1 MSLLRY
7 LLISL
12 LIISCTT
19 TATYNYSIESESDLN
34 LIDSRFTFN
43 IYQSNSENIEIE
55 FQAFPKNSSMIDNI
69 EMVFDMKFRDDYES
83 EFNGVCVGPKWDDFG
98 AGEFSILLEQKS
110 NFKTSIKGK
119 FVNETDDR
127 CDNYFYY
134 ARYLNVIMSNGETFY
149 VGVATDYGGVYP
161 DAPNI
166 WKVDNNKEIELIF
179 TSNIERYSINFEL
192 SK

>member
-19 TATYNYSIESESDLN
+19 TATYNYSIESDSDLN

-43 IYQSNSENIEIE
+43 IYKSNSENIEIE

-134 ARYLNVIMSNGETFY
+134 ARYLNVIMTNGETFY

>member
-1 MSLLRY
+1 MGKP
-7 LLISL
+7 SL
-12 LIISCTT
+12 LILPGDGIGPEVMVEVRKVIEWFTT
-19 TATYNYSIESESDLN
+19 NRGLEFDVTEDLVGGAAYDAHGTP
-34 LIDSRFTFN
+34 LHDDT
-43 IYQSNSENIEIE
+43 
-55 FQAFPKNSSMIDNI
+55 
-69 EMVFDMKFRDDYES
+69 MKKALDVDAVLL
-83 EFNGVCVGPKWDDFG
+83 GAVGGPKWDDFG

-110 NFKTSIKGK
+110 NFKSSIIGK
-119 FVNETDDR
+119 FVNEIDDR

-134 ARYLNVIMSNGETFY
+134 ARYLNVNMTNGETFY

-192 SK
+192 SQ

>member
-19 TATYNYSIESESDLN
+19 TATYNYSIESKSDVN
-34 LIDSRFTFN
+34 LLDSRFTFN
-43 IYQSNSENIEIE
+43 IYESNSENIEVE

-110 NFKTSIKGK
+110 NFKSSIKGK
-119 FVNETDDR
+119 FLNEIDDR

-134 ARYLNVIMSNGETFY
+134 ARYLNVNMANGETFY

-166 WKVDNNKEIELIF
+166 WKVDSNKEIELIF

>member
-19 TATYNYSIESESDLN
+19 TSTYNYSIESESDIN

-43 IYQSNSENIEIE
+43 IYESNSENIEIE

-69 EMVFDMKFRDDYES
+69 EIVFDMKFRDDYES
-83 EFNGVCVGPKWDDFG
+83 EFNGVCVGPKWDGFG
-98 AGEFSILLEQKS
+98 AGEFSILLEQKF
-110 NFKTSIKGK
+110 NFKSSIKGR
-119 FVNETDDR
+119 FVNGIGDR

-134 ARYLNVIMSNGETFY
+134 ARYLNVNMNNGETFY

>member
-1 MSLLRY
+1 LSLLRY

-19 TATYNYSIESESDLN
+19 TETYNYSIESESDLN

-83 EFNGVCVGPKWDDFG
+83 EFNGVCVGPKWNDFG

-134 ARYLNVIMSNGETFY
+134 ARYLNVIMTNGETFY

>member
-19 TATYNYSIESESDLN
+19 TSTYNYSIESESDIN

-43 IYQSNSENIEIE
+43 IYESNSENIEIE
-55 FQAFPKNSSMIDNI
+55 FQAFPKNSSMINNI

-110 NFKTSIKGK
+110 NFKSSIKGK
-119 FVNETDDR
+119 FVNEIDDR

-134 ARYLNVIMSNGETFY
+134 SRYLNVNMTNGETFY

-166 WKVDNNKEIELIF
+166 WKVDSNKEIELIF

>member
-19 TATYNYSIESESDLN
+19 TETYNYSIESESDLK

-43 IYQSNSENIEIE
+43 IYKTNSEIIEIE
-55 FQAFPKNSSMIDNI
+55 FQAFPKNADMIESI

-83 EFNGVCVGPKWDDFG
+83 EFNGVCVGPNWDGYG
-98 AGEFSILLEQKS
+98 AGEFIIFLEQTS
-110 NFKTSIKGK
+110 NFKSSIKGE
-119 FVNETDDR
+119 VINEIDDR
-127 CDNYFYY
+127 CDSYFFY
-134 ARYLNVIMSNGETFY
+134 ARYLNINMTNGETFY

-161 DAPNI
+161 DAPNV

>member
-19 TATYNYSIESESDLN
+19 TSTYNYSIESESDIN

-43 IYQSNSENIEIE
+43 IYESNSENIEIE

-98 AGEFSILLEQKS
+98 AGEFSIVLEQKS
-110 NFKTSIKGK
+110 NFKSSIKGK
-119 FVNETDDR
+119 FVNEIDDR

-134 ARYLNVIMSNGETFY
+134 ARYLNVNMANGETFY

>member
-19 TATYNYSIESESDLN
+19 TETYNYSIESESDLK

-43 IYQSNSENIEIE
+43 IYKTNAENIEID
-55 FQAFPKNSSMIDNI
+55 FQAFPKNSDMIESI

-83 EFNGVCVGPKWDDFG
+83 EFNGVCVGPNWDGYG
-98 AGEFSILLEQKS
+98 AGEFIIFLEQTS
-110 NFKTSIKGK
+110 NFKSSIKGE
-119 FVNETDDR
+119 VINEIDDR
-127 CDNYFYY
+127 CDNYFFY
-134 ARYLNVIMSNGETFY
+134 ARYLNINMTNGETFY

>member
-1 MSLLRY
+1 LSLLRY

-19 TATYNYSIESESDLN
+19 TATYNYSIESDSDLN

-43 IYQSNSENIEIE
+43 IYKSNSENIEIE

-110 NFKTSIKGK
+110 NFKSSIKGK

-134 ARYLNVIMSNGETFY
+134 ARYLNVIMTNGETFY

>member
-1 MSLLRY
+1 MSLIRY

-19 TATYNYSIESESDLN
+19 TNTYNYSIESESDIN

-43 IYQSNSENIEIE
+43 IYKSNSENIEIE

-69 EMVFDMKFRDDYES
+69 EMVFDMKFRDDYKS

-110 NFKTSIKGK
+110 NFKSSIKGK
-119 FVNETDDR
+119 FVNEIDDR

-134 ARYLNVIMSNGETFY
+134 ARYLNIKMNNGETFY

-166 WKVDNNKEIELIF
+166 WKVDNNKEIQLIF

>member
-19 TATYNYSIESESDLN
+19 TSTYNYSIESESDIN

-43 IYQSNSENIEIE
+43 IYESNSENIEIE
-55 FQAFPKNSSMIDNI
+55 FQAFPKSSSMIDNI

-98 AGEFSILLEQKS
+98 AGELGLEEALVAAES
-110 NFKTSIKGK
+110 KTRQAACA
-119 FVNETDDR
+119 FV
-127 CDNYFYY
+127 
-134 ARYLNVIMSNGETFY
+134 
-149 VGVATDYGGVYP
+149 
-161 DAPNI
+161 
-166 WKVDNNKEIELIF
+166 
-179 TSNIERYSINFEL
+179 
-192 SK
+192 

>member
-43 IYQSNSENIEIE
+43 IYESNSENIEIE

-98 AGEFSILLEQKS
+98 AEEFSILLEQKS
-110 NFKTSIKGK
+110 NFKTSLKGK

-127 CDNYFYY
+127 CNNYFYY
-134 ARYLNVIMSNGETFY
+134 ARYLNVIMTNGETFY
-149 VGVATDYGGVYP
+149 VGVATDYGSVYP

>member
-1 MSLLRY
+1 LNLLRY

-19 TATYNYSIESESDLN
+19 TETYNYSIESESDLK
-34 LIDSRFTFN
+34 LIDFRFTFN
-43 IYQSNSENIEIE
+43 IYKTNAENIEID
-55 FQAFPKNSSMIDNI
+55 FQAFPKNSDMIESI

-83 EFNGVCVGPKWDDFG
+83 EFNGVCVGPKWDVYG
-98 AGEFSILLEQKS
+98 AGEFSIFLEQKS
-110 NFKTSIKGK
+110 NFKSSIKGEV
-119 FVNETDDR
+119 VNEIDDR
-127 CDNYFYY
+127 CDNYFFY
-134 ARYLNVIMSNGETFY
+134 ARYLNINMTNGETFY

>member
-19 TATYNYSIESESDLN
+19 TETYNYSIESESDLK

-43 IYQSNSENIEIE
+43 IYKTNSEIIEIE
-55 FQAFPKNSSMIDNI
+55 FQAFPKNADMIESI

-83 EFNGVCVGPKWDDFG
+83 EFNGVCVGPNWDGYG
-98 AGEFSILLEQKS
+98 AGEFIIFLEQTS
-110 NFKTSIKGK
+110 NFKSSIKGE
-119 FVNETDDR
+119 VINEIDDR
-127 CDNYFYY
+127 CDNYFFY
-134 ARYLNVIMSNGETFY
+134 ARYLNINMTNGETFY

>member
-19 TATYNYSIESESDLN
+19 TSTYNYSIESESDVN
-34 LIDSRFTFN
+34 LIDSRFNFN
-43 IYQSNSENIEIE
+43 IYESNSENIEIE

-110 NFKTSIKGK
+110 NFKSSIKGK
-119 FVNETDDR
+119 FLNEIDDR

-134 ARYLNVIMSNGETFY
+134 ARYLNVNMINGETFY

-166 WKVDNNKEIELIF
+166 WKVDSNKEIELIF

>member
-19 TATYNYSIESESDLN
+19 TETYNYSIESESDFN
-34 LIDSRFTFN
+34 RIDSRFTFN
-43 IYQSNSENIEIE
+43 IYKTNSEKIEIE
-55 FQAFPKNSSMIDNI
+55 FQAFPKNVNMIENI
-69 EMVFDMKFRDDYES
+69 EMVFDMKFRDDYEG
-83 EFNGVCVGPKWDDFG
+83 EFNGVCVGPIWDGFG
-98 AGEFSILLEQKS
+98 AGEFSVLLEQKS
-110 NFKTSIKGK
+110 NFKSFIKGE
-119 FVNETDDR
+119 FVNEIDDR

-134 ARYLNVIMSNGETFY
+134 ARYLNIKMNNGEIFY

-166 WKVDNNKEIELIF
+166 WKVDNNKEIQLIF

>member
-19 TATYNYSIESESDLN
+19 TSTYNYSIESESDVN
-34 LIDSRFTFN
+34 LIDSRFNFN
-43 IYQSNSENIEIE
+43 IYESNSENIEIE

-110 NFKTSIKGK
+110 NFKSSIRGK
-119 FVNETDDR
+119 FVNEIDDR

-134 ARYLNVIMSNGETFY
+134 ARYLNVNMINGETFY

-166 WKVDNNKEIELIF
+166 WKVDSNKEIELIF

>member
-19 TATYNYSIESESDLN
+19 TETYNYSIESESDLK

-43 IYQSNSENIEIE
+43 IYKTNSEIIEIE
-55 FQAFPKNSSMIDNI
+55 FQAFPKNADMIESI

-83 EFNGVCVGPKWDDFG
+83 EFNGVCVGPNWDGYG
-98 AGEFSILLEQKS
+98 AGEFIIFLKQTS
-110 NFKTSIKGK
+110 NFKSSIKGE
-119 FVNETDDR
+119 VINEIDDR
-127 CDNYFYY
+127 CDNYFFY
-134 ARYLNVIMSNGETFY
+134 ARYLNINMTNGETFY

>member
-19 TATYNYSIESESDLN
+19 SATYNYSIESESDLN

-134 ARYLNVIMSNGETFY
+134 ARYLNVIMTNGETFY

>member
-19 TATYNYSIESESDLN
+19 TSTYNYSIESESDVN

-43 IYQSNSENIEIE
+43 IYESNSENIEIE

-110 NFKTSIKGK
+110 NFKSSIKGK
-119 FVNETDDR
+119 FLNEIDDR

-134 ARYLNVIMSNGETFY
+134 ARYLNVNMINGETFY

-166 WKVDNNKEIELIF
+166 WKVDSNKEIELIF

>member
-19 TATYNYSIESESDLN
+19 TSTYNYSIESESDIN

-43 IYQSNSENIEIE
+43 IYESNSENIEIE
-55 FQAFPKNSSMIDNI
+55 FQAFPKNSSMINNI

-110 NFKTSIKGK
+110 NFKSSIKGK
-119 FVNETDDR
+119 FVNEIDDR

-134 ARYLNVIMSNGETFY
+134 SRYLNVNMTNGETFY

-161 DAPNI
+161 NAPNI
-166 WKVDNNKEIELIF
+166 WKVDSNKEIELIF

>member
-1 MSLLRY
+1 MILLRY
-7 LLISL
+7 LLISFL
-12 LIISCTT
+12 FFSCTSPT
-19 TATYNYSIESESDLN
+19 TYNYSIETINPEEN
-34 LIDSRFTFN
+34 IDTRLTVN
-43 IYQSNSENIEIE
+43 IYEDNSKNVEIEI
-55 FQAFPKNSSMIDNI
+55 QAFPKKGDLI
-69 EMVFDMKFRDDYES
+69 ETYQIVFDMKFRDDYES
-83 EFNGVCVGPKWDDFG
+83 EFNGVCVGPKWDGFG
-98 AGEFSILLEQKS
+98 AGEFSILLEQKF
-110 NFKTSIKGK
+110 NFKSSIKGR
-119 FVNETDDR
+119 FVNEIDDR

-134 ARYLNVIMSNGETFY
+134 ARYLNVNMTNGETFY

>member
-19 TATYNYSIESESDLN
+19 TATYNYSIESDSDLN

-43 IYQSNSENIEIE
+43 IYKSNSENIEIE

-110 NFKTSIKGK
+110 NFKSSIKGK

>member
-19 TATYNYSIESESDLN
+19 TATYNYSIESESDIN

-43 IYQSNSENIEIE
+43 IYESNSENIEIE
-55 FQAFPKNSSMIDNI
+55 FQAFPKSSSMIDNI

-110 NFKTSIKGK
+110 NFKSSIRGK
-119 FVNETDDR
+119 FVNEIDDR

-134 ARYLNVIMSNGETFY
+134 ARYLNVNMANGETFY

-166 WKVDNNKEIELIF
+166 WKVDSNKEIELIF

>member
-19 TATYNYSIESESDLN
+19 TETYNYSIESESDLK

-43 IYQSNSENIEIE
+43 IYKTNSEIIEIE
-55 FQAFPKNSSMIDNI
+55 FQAFPKNADMIESI

-83 EFNGVCVGPKWDDFG
+83 EFNGVCVGPNWDGYG
-98 AGEFSILLEQKS
+98 AGEFIIFLEQTS
-110 NFKTSIKGK
+110 NFKSSIKGE
-119 FVNETDDR
+119 VINEIDDR
-127 CDNYFYY
+127 CDNYFFY
-134 ARYLNVIMSNGETFY
+134 ARYLNINMTNGETFY
-149 VGVATDYGGVYP
+149 VGVVTDYGGVYP
-161 DAPNI
+161 DALNI

>member
-19 TATYNYSIESESDLN
+19 TSTYNYSIESESDIN

-43 IYQSNSENIEIE
+43 IYESNSENIEIE
-55 FQAFPKNSSMIDNI
+55 FQAFPKSSSMIDNI

-110 NFKTSIKGK
+110 NFKSSIKGK
-119 FVNETDDR
+119 FLNEIDDR

-134 ARYLNVIMSNGETFY
+134 ARYLNVNMINGETFY

-166 WKVDNNKEIELIF
+166 WKVDSNKEIELIF

>member
-1 MSLLRY
+1 LSLLRY

-19 TATYNYSIESESDLN
+19 TETYNYSIESKSDFN
-34 LIDSRFTFN
+34 RIDSRFTFN
-43 IYQSNSENIEIE
+43 VYKTNSEKIEIE
-55 FQAFPKNSSMIDNI
+55 FQAFPKNLDMIENI

-83 EFNGVCVGPKWDDFG
+83 EFNGVCVGPKWDGFG

-110 NFKTSIKGK
+110 NFKSSIKGK
-119 FVNETDDR
+119 FVNELDDR

-134 ARYLNVIMSNGETFY
+134 ARYLNVNMTNGEIFY

-166 WKVDNNKEIELIF
+166 WKVDSNKEIELIF

>member
-110 NFKTSIKGK
+110 NFKSSIKGK

-134 ARYLNVIMSNGETFY
+134 ARYLNVNMTNGETFY

>member
-1 MSLLRY
+1 MSLRRY

-19 TATYNYSIESESDLN
+19 TETYNYSIESESDLK

-43 IYQSNSENIEIE
+43 IYKTNSEIIEIE
-55 FQAFPKNSSMIDNI
+55 FQAFPKNADMIESI

-83 EFNGVCVGPKWDDFG
+83 EFNGVCVGPNWDGYG
-98 AGEFSILLEQKS
+98 AGEFIIFLEQTS
-110 NFKTSIKGK
+110 NFKSSIKGE
-119 FVNETDDR
+119 VINEIDDR
-127 CDNYFYY
+127 CDNYFFY
-134 ARYLNVIMSNGETFY
+134 ARYLNINMTNGETFY